1 MSGQSALCEAP
12 RKITTR
18 LDDGEFQLLNRSGMT
33 AARDFAM
40 SRPREYILHRD
51 TERAGAHRE
60 DPRGPLDPLEQ
71 EGQKEVRR
79 ATEQRLYSLS
89 ERQVG
94 PRPEATSRY
103 RPGSWQHFLRS
114 EEE

>member
-1 MSGQSALCEAP
+1 
-12 RKITTR
+12 
-18 LDDGEFQLLNRSGMT
+18 
-33 AARDFAM
+33 
-40 SRPREYILHRD
+40 
-51 TERAGAHRE
+51 
-60 DPRGPLDPLEQ
+60 LEQ